1 MVLQALRNFNISRPP
16 QKPLSLKYTCAKCE
30 KPFTTQKKWKP
41 VGTIAQSRGRGEW
54 GRRGA
59 LWRWW
64 WRPPAGP
71 CRSFLKNGQCC
82 LQFYWEFQTVVNV
95 FQWGHLDHSQVGGW
109 RSVGWWVVG
118 YDIISGGCSGGARP
132 TGHFTLYHSTT
143 PPATVLR
150 VFLTGNIFLNKIH
163 RNQNLDSIM

>member
-1 MVLQALRNFNISRPP
+1 MVLQALSNFNISRPP

-54 GRRGA
+54 GHRGA

-71 CRSFLKNGQCC
+71 CRSFLKNEQCC
-82 LQFYWEFQTVVNV
+82 LQFYWEFQTAVNV
-95 FQWGHLDHSQVGGW
+95 FQWSHLDHSQVGGS

-118 YDIISGGCSGGARP
+118 YQVVVRVVPVQLATSP
-132 TGHFTLYHSTT
+132 STT
-143 PPATVLR
+143 LPPLR
-150 VFLTGNIFLNKIH
+150 PPSSVFFLLKIFNCHDKIH
-163 RNQNLDSIM
+163 RNKKIGIQ